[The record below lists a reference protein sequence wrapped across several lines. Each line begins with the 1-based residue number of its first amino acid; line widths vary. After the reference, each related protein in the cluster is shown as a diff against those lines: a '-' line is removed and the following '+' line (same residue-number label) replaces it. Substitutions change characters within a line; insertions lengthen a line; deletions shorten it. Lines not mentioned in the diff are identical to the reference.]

1 MHDRRWPSTTEL
13 EATLPPSHWLGGG
26 PARCSEAAAAVLH
39 ITTYAARAAACL
51 EAVALVWGPGT
62 LVLDKEFPRIE
73 SPSAI
78 ISRLDAKTARKGH
91 SSMLPTLTLI
101 VLGRRGHLDKVQA
114 RSESSRP
121 RRIWGMDRSSD
132 RRYAD
137 VVGTTHA
144 KPRPR
149 GEIH

>member
-26 PARCSEAAAAVLH
+26 PARCSEAAAVLH

-101 VLGRRGHLDKVQA
+101 VLGTRGTRGHLDKQGA
-114 RSESSRP
+114 SP
-121 RRIWGMDRSSD
+121 F
-132 RRYAD
+132 
-137 VVGTTHA
+137 
-144 KPRPR
+144 
-149 GEIH
+149 